1 MTKEKISDI
10 AEFKKV
16 LNENKTKELHFVS
29 MCNLRSQEDIQ
40 IGCLLEVDIMGL
52 DFEPLASIGD
62 KVWVAI
68 NKHNNFVVRI

>member
-16 LNENKTKELHFVS
+16 LNENKTKELHFVN

-40 IGCLLEVDIMGL
+40 IGCLLEVDMGL

-68 NKHNNFVVRI
+68 SKHNNFVVRI